1 MSSIL
6 SILFAA
12 LFTLSGIGGL
22 IAWQKQGASTQRA
35 AATATQLQAITAAA
49 QLYVQANAA
58 TLQGLATATAATTVS
73 IPVLQAG
80 GYLSP
85 NIGAT
90 NPYGQTWTV
99 QVLQPTAGTL
109 QALVISTGGLA
120 IPNTFTPTIAAM
132 TGASGGFIPAAGQY
146 GAGTPLNTAIGAYN
160 GWTLP
165 MTGYGNP
172 GAGHVVSL
180 ASYSGGALSNS
191 YLNRVAVPGQ
201 PALTTMQTALNMG
214 GNALQNATDIA
225 STGTMEVAATAGGN
239 AFYANASG
247 NAGVANTFT
256 VGGSVAL
263 GGTATSAA
271 ACSPNGS
278 IAASSAGTGAL
289 MVCVSGKWTGAQSG
303 SFGSSYQFTPVVNQS
318 YANTAATP
326 MFLSSWCA
334 PTPYANGYYEQVWIY
349 LYNAAGNFVSQTLGQ
364 VQEGGS
370 DAHFSASPSTAF
382 IVPAGYSFVVSG
394 GNVNCSFMV
403 VQ

>member
-6 SILFAA
+6 SLLFAA
-12 LFTLSGIGGL
+12 LFTMSGIGGL
-22 IAWQKQGASTQRA
+22 IAWQKQGASIQRA

-80 GYLSP
+80 GYLST
-85 NIGAT
+85 NIATT

-109 QALVISTGGLA
+109 QALVLSTGGLA

-160 GWTLP
+160 GWTLSL
-165 MTGYGNP
+165 TGYANP
-172 GAGHVVSL
+172 GPGHVVAL
-180 ASYSGGALSNS
+180 ASYSNAALSNT

-201 PALTTMQTALNMG
+201 PALTTMQTTLNMG
-214 GNALQNATDIA
+214 GNPLQNASDIA
-225 STGTMEVAATAGGN
+225 STGTMEVAAAGGGN

-256 VGGSVAL
+256 AGASVAL
-263 GGTATSAA
+263 GSTATSGAV
-271 ACSPNGS
+271 CSPNGS

-303 SFGSSYQFTPVVNQS
+303 SFGASHQFAPVAGQPYSN
-318 YANTAATP
+318 AAATP
-326 MFLSSWCA
+326 MFLSSLCA
-334 PTPYANGYYEQVWIY
+334 ATPGANGYYEQVLIY
-349 LYNAAGNFVSQTLGQ
+349 LYDTAGNFVSQAYGQ

-370 DAHFSASPSTAF
+370 DAHFSAAPSTSV
-382 IVPAGYSFVVSG
+382 IVPAGYSFIVGG
-394 GNVNCSFMV
+394 GNMNCSFMV